1 MAAGKIKVSRQ
12 SVELPGCLLASLFH
26 ELANSDGDTEGFLVG
41 NKKDHLL
48 VSSLND
54 NSDTQVDEYQNVTH
68 ITSFIPCQ
76 TQKCFY
82 DGSGT
87 AECSII
93 DKILAGHCSKKA
105 IVGWYRFRRNTSLQI
120 SMREKQVHRNLL
132 KVFNEHN
139 TTDFAFALFTHRSSD
154 GHSTHSIDYAFY
166 AAQNTNLNCYTSLPC
181 DVMNLRSTSVC
192 EYKHPN
198 MMSPLGDNLHSVYE
212 TIVSKFKPNF
222 FDVNGSLSQVAMV
235 DAMLDSMLENFK
247 SLGDSVTQSE
257 SQISQLIKEIEA
269 LEEKTGDEPS
279 HNFIEMYD
287 VNQSLDDSS
296 TQEQCDNDEE
306 DSAV

>member
-166 AAQNTNLNCYTSLPC
+166 AAQNTNL
-181 DVMNLRSTSVC
+181 
-192 EYKHPN
+192 
-198 MMSPLGDNLHSVYE
+198 
-212 TIVSKFKPNF
+212 KPNF